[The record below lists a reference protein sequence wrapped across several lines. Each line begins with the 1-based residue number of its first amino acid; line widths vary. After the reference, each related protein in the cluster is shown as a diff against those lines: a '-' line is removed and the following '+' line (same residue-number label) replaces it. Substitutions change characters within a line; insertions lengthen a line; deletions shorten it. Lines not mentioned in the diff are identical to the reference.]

1 MGRTLPFYGQGGY
14 RARLPAAQDGAAQ
27 DGIEMASG
35 TRREA
40 SPEGRLGRGT
50 YVGYGVGSVGTG
62 IFSTVPGLL
71 LLTFMVR
78 QLAVPPAVAGLVI
91 LLPRL
96 WDMVTDPLAGSL
108 SDRTRTRIGPRRP
121 WLLAGAL
128 TLPIA
133 FALLFRVPALSG
145 TDAALYVFIVY
156 VFGATAFT
164 VFQVPY
170 VALPAEM
177 TEDYDERTTILAYR
191 IAFLTVGILIA
202 GAAAPQ
208 VLEIGGGGRDG
219 YALMGLVIGAVLFV
233 VLLGAFIGTRR
244 IPLVEPTRSTA
255 PFREQLR
262 AAAENRPF
270 FWLLGSFVVQA
281 LGIGAMLAG
290 VDFFAA
296 YILEDAGQTAIL
308 FACLVAPALVTMP
321 LWAWVGHR
329 LGKKTGYIICIVIFG
344 VGGFAL
350 LAAAPDRLI
359 YTYVVVFLM
368 GSAYAGT
375 QMFPLA
381 MLPDTIAADTHRTG
395 LRRAGSYT
403 GVWTAGEKA
412 GFAVGP
418 AVLAGVLAITG
429 FVETEGGA
437 IVEQPPAA
445 LTGITV
451 GFAIVPAVVV
461 LASLLL
467 LRRYDL
473 DEAAV
478 RAFADDLTATPVSPL
493 LAAGDPAANPNVPPA
508 GDGTA
513 NPDSPPDDV
522 SERT

>member
-1 MGRTLPFYGQGGY
+1 MPSRTP
-14 RARLPAAQDGAAQ
+14 PK
-27 DGIEMASG
+27 SV
-35 TRREA
+35 
-40 SPEGRLGRGT
+40 GRLGRGT
-50 YVGYGVGSVGTG
+50 YIGYGIGSVGTG

-78 QLAVPPAVAGLVI
+78 QLAVPPAVAGVVI
-91 LLPRL
+91 LAPRL

-128 TLPIA
+128 TLPVA
-133 FALLFRVPALSG
+133 FALLFRVPTLSG
-145 TDAALYVFIVY
+145 TQAAVY
-156 VFGATAFT
+156 VLVVYLFGATAFT

-208 VLEIGGGGRDG
+208 VLNLGGGGRDG
-219 YALMGLVIGAVLFV
+219 YALMGQVIGAVLFV
-233 VLLGAFIGTRR
+233 VLLVAFIGTRR
-244 IPLVEPTRSTA
+244 IPLVDPGRATA
-255 PFREQLR
+255 TFREQLR
-262 AAAENRPF
+262 AARQNKPF
-270 FWLLGSFVVQA
+270 FWLLSCFVMQA
-281 LGIGAMLAG
+281 LGVGAMLAG

-296 YILEDAGQTAIL
+296 YVLEDADQTAIL
-308 FACLVAPALVTMP
+308 FACLVAPALITMP

-329 LGKKTGYIICIVIFG
+329 WGKRTGYAVCILLFG

-350 LAAAPDRLI
+350 LAATPDRLV
-359 YTYVVVFLM
+359 YVYVVVFLM
-368 GSAYAGT
+368 GCGYAGT

-395 LRRAGSYT
+395 MRRAGSYT

-418 AVLAGVLAITG
+418 AVLASLLAITG
-429 FVETEGGA
+429 FVETEGGV
-437 IVEQPPAA
+437 IVDQPPSAI
-445 LTGITV
+445 TGILL

-473 DEAAV
+473 DEATV
-478 RAFADDLTATPVSPL
+478 RSFAEATPSIPVAPPP
-493 LAAGDPAANPNVPPA
+493 AAGDPAGNPHVPSFDPHHPPGDPHHPPGDPHHPPGDPHHPPGDPHHPPGDPHHPPGEPRPA
-508 GDGTA
+508 RD
-513 NPDSPPDDV
+513 
-522 SERT
+522 